1 MSPVAETQD
10 RPELM
15 LEGRIIDPAKKE
27 QERFAERL
35 DDQRQFHE
43 QRFAGNVDNDQ
54 VAEPKFQSAEF
65 FPDQN
70 PDRMQ
75 ASEVPNMDDR
85 ATTSSFRS
93 DAVMKAAAQGHQD
106 DLLSEYPKEPGW
118 SLD

>member
-35 DDQRQFHE
+35 GDQRQFHE

-65 FPDQN
+65 
-70 PDRMQ
+70 
-75 ASEVPNMDDR
+75 
-85 ATTSSFRS
+85 
-93 DAVMKAAAQGHQD
+93 
-106 DLLSEYPKEPGW
+106 
-118 SLD
+118 